1 MSKYTTLNARMGQG
15 GQERLAEG
23 VNPIDR
29 VGVIPSELNG
39 TVVCLDEMVDGD
51 GQDVTELARN
61 LTLWRSSMYHAK
73 TAFSTR
79 AIEEIQNQH
88 RSDMA
93 ELRRELRAVKSILRT
108 LETRPAIAFGAGA
121 ARRMVVPIRQGA
133 PTPSRLATLPRAPRT
148 LAALW
153 DVYQNGVNGSK
164 PARDFTDRER
174 GQVKSKY
181 CRWLPFWKCMD
192 RLIRGGNDVREAIR
206 RIRTVYGYQ
215 HNLTDLLKLIRD
227 HEKEGGH
234 ASLR

>member
-1 MSKYTTLNARMGQG
+1 M
-15 GQERLAEG
+15 
-23 VNPIDR
+23 NPIDR

-39 TVVCLDEMVDGD
+39 TVCLDEMVDGD

-61 LTLWRSSMYHAK
+61 LTLWRSSMYAK

-93 ELRRELRAVKSILRT
+93 ELRREFRAVKSILRT

-121 ARRMVVPIRQGA
+121 ARRMIPTPIRQGA
-133 PTPSRLATLPRAPRT
+133 PTPSRPATLPRAPRT

-164 PARDFTDRER
+164 SARDFTDRER

-192 RLIRGGNDVREAIR
+192 RLIRGGTNVSEAIR

-215 HNLTDLLKLIRD
+215 QNLTDLLKMIRD
-227 HEKEGGH
+227 HEKGGGH